1 VSEGEPKVGDPQL
14 SAEHLSGPVAL
25 WHADRVPG
33 EELGRWSQQ
42 SIEDTL
48 ARQRRLLG
56 HDHPDT
62 LRVARNL
69 AAGLSA
75 LGKLYGAKT
84 MRMA

>member
-1 VSEGEPKVGDPQL
+1 MGDPQL
-14 SAEHLSGPVAL
+14 SVEHLSGPVAL

-48 ARQRRLLG
+48 ARQRRVLG

-62 LRVARNL
+62 LRPANNL
-69 AAGLSA
+69 GA
-75 LGKLYGAKT
+75 LGEHEQARQLEEWIKF
-84 MRMA
+84 R